1 MIFSKICGGVAMFYD
16 STFILLIPAILFAFY
31 AQMKVSSTFNTYLN
45 YANYSGYT
53 GAQAARALLDGAG
66 LYNVQIELIEGHL
79 TDHYDPRS
87 RVLRLSP
94 NVYHGRSVAAVG
106 VAAHE
111 VGHAIQHSTG
121 YAPLQIRNG
130 LFPIA
135 NIGSTLA
142 WPLVILGF
150 MIQWVRLIDLGIIL
164 FTAAVLFQIITLPVE
179 FNASSRAL
187 GLLQR
192 NGIIVGKETI
202 AVKKVLDAAALTY
215 VAATLVAI
223 VELIRLLL
231 IRSREE

>member
-1 MIFSKICGGVAMFYD
+1 MFYD

-53 GAQAARALLDGAG
+53 GAEAARALLDGAG
-66 LYNVQIELIEGHL
+66 LYNVEIELIEGHL

-94 NVYHGRSVAAVG
+94 DVYHGRSVAAVG

-121 YAPLQIRNG
+121 YMPLQIRNG

-135 NIGSTLA
+135 NLGSTLA

-150 MIQWVRLIDLGIIL
+150 MVQWARLIDLGIIL

-187 GLLQR
+187 GLLQK
-192 NGIIVGKETI
+192 NGIVYGNESV